1 VYTSNYLFFSLR
13 SLCSHALL
21 VFMITELLDLV
32 ALQRF
37 HENRQ
42 KHNAIQSV
50 FETVLFL
57 VLFAL
62 VKMVFLLDPQVL
74 VALQGALTVIGNITM
89 CIAAY
94 RIFKASQE
102 GSKTS

>member
-1 VYTSNYLFFSLR
+1 
-13 SLCSHALL
+13 
-21 VFMITELLDLV
+21 MITELLDLV

-42 KHNAIQSV
+42 KHNAIQSVFFFFAKPIQSV

-94 RIFKASQE
+94 HIFKASQE

>member
-1 VYTSNYLFFSLR
+1 MLGP
-13 SLCSHALL
+13 LCSHALL
-21 VFMITELLDLV
+21 GFVTELLDLV
-32 ALQRF
+32 SVF
-37 HENRQ
+37 MKNRQ
-42 KHNAIQSV
+42 KHNPIQVV
-50 FETVLFL
+50 FQTVLLL
-57 VLFAL
+57 VLFAY
-62 VKMVFLLDPQVL
+62 VKIVFLFDLQVL